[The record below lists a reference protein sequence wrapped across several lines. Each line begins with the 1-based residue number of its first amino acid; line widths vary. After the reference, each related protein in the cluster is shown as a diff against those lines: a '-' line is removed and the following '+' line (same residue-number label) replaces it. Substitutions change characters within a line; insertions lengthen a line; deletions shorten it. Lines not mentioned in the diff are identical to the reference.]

1 MNQGHNDII
10 INTETVWTKNTEV
23 IYTKALDKNLDQQ
36 HWFLL
41 VCKTQIIVLNKNLRE
56 VKVFDNTNEF
66 NDLVTWN
73 EQGMIVYT
81 SSGRLNVY
89 EFPEIGDVIL
99 PKAVYGNK
107 DEQDDQTGIDHNNFY
122 QLKPELSGEV
132 SWVYLFQNLLIIT
145 FWENEKCIFFCF

>member
-56 VKVFDNTNEF
+56 VKIFDNTNEF

-81 SSGRLNVY
+81 S
-89 EFPEIGDVIL
+89 
-99 PKAVYGNK
+99 
-107 DEQDDQTGIDHNNFY
+107 
-122 QLKPELSGEV
+122 
-132 SWVYLFQNLLIIT
+132 
-145 FWENEKCIFFCF
+145 